1 MGRGNTDLSSNE
13 YDSWLADHHKEN
25 ELRLRHAE
33 RQNAHKRDMSG
44 WHFGIDTK
52 PVKVKDMNEFRQEL
66 NRRGLSIKDEMGPSK
81 DARRTL
87 PWRMK

>member
-13 YDSWLADHHKEN
+13 YDSWLSENKKEN

-33 RQNAHKRDMSG
+33 RKEAHKKDMSG

-52 PVKVKDMNEFRQEL
+52 PVKVKDMQEFRREL
-66 NRRGLSIKDEMGPSK
+66 AKRNLGIKDEAGK
-81 DARRTL
+81 GAR
-87 PWRMK
+87 